1 MFGIN
6 LKKLRKINGLTQ
18 EDLAN
23 DLSVSRQAVS
33 MWERG
38 ERTPKVGVLTKIVSI
53 FGISM
58 DHLLHLERTPQNHD
72 PAAEVEGKEP
82 EEILVVDDEKGMRD
96 LLSKALTGS
105 GYTVHTAEDGET
117 AIMMLMEGRKDDID
131 LIILDAKLP
140 GMGSITTLKRMKQIR
155 KDLPVVMISAYA
167 THLTAIETRILGAH
181 KCLRKPFTM
190 ERLRKVIKSALPRH
204 SNDSV
209 KNNMKEL

>member
-6 LKKLRKINGLTQ
+6 LKKLREINDLTQ

-38 ERTPKVGVLTKIVSI
+38 ERTPKVRVLSQIVGI

-58 DHLLHLERTPQNHD
+58 DHLLHLEGTPQNHD
-72 PAAEVEGKEP
+72 PAAAVEGKGP
-82 EEILVVDDEKGMRD
+82 EEILIVDDEKGMRD
-96 LLSKALTGS
+96 LLTKALTGS

-167 THLTAIETRILGAH
+167 THLTGIETRMLGAH

-190 ERLRKVIKSALPRH
+190 ERLRKVIKSAIPH
-204 SNDSV
+204 YSN
-209 KNNMKEL
+209 KREINNG